1 MASRAHASRFR
12 TDLSAAV
19 LALFAIALCI
29 LVILPIG
36 WLVVFGFSDR
46 SGRFTLANF
55 RLLFTDQA
63 FIQPLITTLVLAVS
77 ASVICCLVAAPMGW
91 LVARTDMPL
100 RRAVRFLVMASFVT
114 PPFLG
119 AIAWELLAAPN
130 SGLLNQLGR
139 ASMGG
144 DGALFDVY
152 TLAGLIFV
160 VSCYTF
166 PYVFVLVSNALDRTP
181 SDLEDASAMLGASAW
196 RTAWRVTIPLALPA
210 VAAGALVAFLQAM
223 TLFGAPGILALPAGF
238 HTMTTKI
245 WSLFQYPPKPE
256 LAAAASL
263 PLLVVTV
270 LLLRAQ
276 SAVLGR
282 RGYAVVGGRGGAPR
296 AVRLGPLRWPA
307 LALCL
312 AVLSLPVFLPYAA
325 LMNAAFSRIPS
336 QPLTASRFTL
346 EHVRFVF
353 TELSSTTLALKNTL
367 VLALLAATIGTLLAL
382 VISYLTARAAI
393 RGHRVLGFLATAPL
407 AIPAIALG
415 VGLFL
420 AYTRGPVVLY
430 GTLWILLLAYV
441 TIELPPA
448 YQQLQAA
455 FRTLSPEME
464 EASRILGASR
474 LRTLRDV
481 TAPLLGPSLIATW
494 CFVFVAVVRELS
506 AAAILFTSE
515 TKVLSVLI
523 FDLNESGDLAAIA
536 VLGLTMLIL
545 SAVVIAVANLVPG
558 LTRRA
563 VRAERVIPSTWA
575 GTAATVRQ

>member
-1 MASRAHASRFR
+1 MLPSRVRL
-12 TDLSAAV
+12 DLSGAV
-19 LALFAIALCI
+19 LALFALALCI

-36 WLVVFGFSDR
+36 WLVVFAFSGR
-46 SGRFTLANF
+46 SGGFTLANF
-55 RLLFTDQA
+55 RLLFTDSA
-63 FIQPLITTLVLAVS
+63 FVEPLLTTLVLAVS
-77 ASVICCLVAAPMGW
+77 ASLICCLVAAPMGW

-130 SGLLNQLGR
+130 SGLLNQLYR
-139 ASMGG
+139 ASTGR
-144 DGALFDVY
+144 DEVLFDVY
-152 TLAGLIFV
+152 TLPGLVFV

-166 PYVFVLVSNALDRTP
+166 PYVFVLVANALDRIP
-181 SDLEDASAMLGASAW
+181 SDLEDASAMLGGSAW
-196 RTAWRVTIPLALPA
+196 RTARRVTIPLALPA
-210 VAAGALVAFLQAM
+210 LAAGALVAFLQAM

-263 PLLVVTV
+263 PLLLVTV
-270 LLLRAQ
+270 MLLRAQ

-282 RGYAVVGGRGGAPR
+282 RGYAVVGGRGGEPR
-296 AVRLGPLRWPA
+296 AVGLGALRWPA
-307 LALCL
+307 LGLCL
-312 AVLSLPVFLPYAA
+312 AILSLPVFLPYAA
-325 LMNAAFSRIPS
+325 LVNAAFSRIPS
-336 QPLTASRFTL
+336 QPLTRGRFTL
-346 EHVRFVF
+346 DHVRFVF
-353 TELSSTTLALKNTL
+353 LELSATQLALKNTL
-367 VLALLAATIGTLLAL
+367 VLGLLAATLGSLLAL
-382 VISYLTARAAI
+382 VISYLTARATI
-393 RGHRVLGFLATAPL
+393 RGHRVLGFLATAPI

-441 TIELPPA
+441 TIELPAA
-448 YQQLQAA
+448 YQQLQAS
-455 FRTLSPEME
+455 FRALSPEME

-545 SAVVIAVANLVPG
+545 TSAVIAIANLVPG
-558 LTRRA
+558 LGGGLRLRSA
-563 VRAERVIPSTWA
+563 
-575 GTAATVRQ
+575 

>member
-1 MASRAHASRFR
+1 MALRASTSRF
-12 TDLSAAV
+12 DPSGAV
-19 LALFAIALCI
+19 FALFAAALFV
-29 LVILPIG
+29 LVVVPIG
-36 WLVVFGFSDR
+36 WLAVFAFSAR
-46 SGRFTLANF
+46 AGGPTLANF
-55 RLLFTDQA
+55 RLLFTDRT
-63 FIQPLITTLVLAVS
+63 FIDPLVTTFFLAVS
-77 ASVICCLVAAPMGW
+77 SSLICCLVAAPMGW
-91 LVARTDMPL
+91 LVARSDMPL

-130 SGLLNQLGR
+130 SGLLNQLHR
-139 ASMGG
+139 ASTGR
-144 DGALFDVY
+144 DDALFDVY
-152 TLAGLIFV
+152 TLTGLIFV

-166 PYVFVLVSNALDRTP
+166 PYVFVLVANALDRIP
-181 SDLEDASAMLGASAW
+181 SDLEDASAMLGGGAW
-196 RTAWRVTIPLALPA
+196 RTARRVTIPLALPA
-210 VAAGALVAFLQAM
+210 LAAGALVAFLQAM

-270 LLLRAQ
+270 VLLRAQ

-282 RGYAVVGGRGGAPR
+282 RGYAVVGRRGGQPR
-296 AVRLGPLRWPA
+296 WVALGPLRWPA
-307 LALCL
+307 LGLCL
-312 AVLSLPVFLPYAA
+312 AILSLPVFLPYAA
-325 LMNAAFSRIPS
+325 LLNAAFSRIPS
-336 QPLTASRFTL
+336 ELLTFGGFTL
-346 EHVRFVF
+346 DHVRFVF
-353 TELSSTTLALKNTL
+353 LELSATRLALKNTL
-367 VLALLAATIGTLLAL
+367 VLALLAATLGSLLAL
-382 VISYLTARAAI
+382 VISWLSARAAV
-393 RGHRVLGFLATAPL
+393 RGHRLLTFLATAPL
-407 AIPAIALG
+407 AIPAIAMG

-441 TIELPPA
+441 TIQLPAA
-448 YQQLQAA
+448 YQQLHAA
-455 FRTLSPEME
+455 FQALSPEME

-536 VLGLTMLIL
+536 VLGLTMLVLTSI
-545 SAVVIAVANLVPG
+545 VIGIANLVPG
-558 LTRRA
+558 LGGTEPGLRRM
-563 VRAERVIPSTWA
+563 
-575 GTAATVRQ
+575 